1 VNRIGFDK
9 GTAARRAVA
18 VYAVTW
24 RRVRARPGR
33 TLLVSVGVAVAV
45 AFLVGVAGG
54 SVLSE
59 DLALRHALASLP
71 AAERVVR
78 VSWSGQVA
86 VGGPSALDRD
96 ARRALRALTR
106 EPIAATL
113 ELADVNLGTG
123 LVKLGAADSL
133 RGVVDMRSGRL
144 PTGCAAARCEVV
156 QIGGTPVE
164 RINQYGVNLVVVGRG
179 MLASL
184 VPFGEEGLS
193 TQPTAGGE
201 RPEPVLLTTGV
212 AGLAGLKP
220 LVLFNRNFSWSA
232 SLAPSAVHV
241 WDVDALFAAEGRVQ
255 ARLEAIDGH
264 FSFVA
269 PDDALSASRS
279 QSETASQRVLLVG
292 SSAAMLL
299 LAFAGITAGA
309 LRRDARAELRRLQTR
324 GATRA
329 QQWVF
334 LLVEAI
340 AAVVPGSV
348 LGLALGAGAEVLLAR
363 HLAVSASAAIGHGLE
378 TETTLVLAAAGTVG
392 AVVAVIFALRGTEA
406 EPARGV
412 RPADMAALGAVVAL
426 VLLLVSGQGKAGTL
440 GRGAAV
446 ALAATPLLAS
456 FAFCVLVGRLLG
468 PVIRVAL
475 RAAREGPSSLFLAV
489 LTLHRSPGRTVGIVG
504 FLAVSI
510 GLAAF
515 ALSYRATL
523 AASSA
528 ERAAY
533 AVPLDYTLG
542 VGPAL
547 VEPRDLASLAR
558 YRSLAP
564 GVGAWPIL
572 RQVAEV
578 AGTQGT
584 PDTPTV
590 LGVPSTAFRLI
601 HGWRSD
607 FSADDPATLGRL
619 LRPTRPVGLAGARI
633 PLTATRLELPARV
646 EGATIQPVL
655 VVQTATGGAD
665 QLVLPLA
672 SADSGVLSM
681 AVPAADRGGRVIAVS
696 LDLPPGVQRSS
707 AHQQAEGENGSSGF
721 AGTLRL
727 GPLSALTR
735 DGRVGVTSFRGW
747 IGRAGVTP
755 RRSAGGLRVGFQIDT
770 SEQAMLRPR
779 QPFDSRRLPVVVS
792 PDVAAV
798 AGPGGVLELN
808 FGDQVVSAQIV
819 AQAKRFPTTQD
830 SAESFVV
837 ADEASLA
844 AALGADDLPT
854 SIPDELWLSAPP
866 ASSARLGATLGE
878 PPFASL
884 AVASRS
890 AIAAG
895 LSDDPLARGIVVSLL
910 AAAAAAVA
918 LALVGLALVTAGF
931 LRDESDLLF
940 DLESQGVGPRA
951 LRACVRW
958 RAFGLAGVGLA
969 AGVVLGVGMV
979 AVTGRLLAL
988 DATLTLPDPPLRRI
1002 TPWLS
1007 LGASACAFAL
1017 FAAALIELVLRVAHR
1032 SSAAG
1037 RGLTGES
1044 WVG

>member
-1 VNRIGFDK
+1 M
-9 GTAARRAVA
+9 
-18 VYAVTW
+18 
-24 RRVRARPGR
+24 
-33 TLLVSVGVAVAV
+33 
-45 AFLVGVAGG
+45 
-54 SVLSE
+54 
-59 DLALRHALASLP
+59 
-71 AAERVVR
+71 
-78 VSWSGQVA
+78 
-86 VGGPSALDRD
+86 GGPNAIKRD
-96 ARRALRALTR
+96 AQRALRALTR
-106 EPIAATL
+106 EPITATV
-113 ELADVNLGTG
+113 ELADVRLGSG

-133 RGVVDMRSGRL
+133 RGVVDLRSGRL
-144 PTGCAAARCEVV
+144 PSGCGATRCEVV
-156 QIGGTPVE
+156 QIAGAPVE
-164 RINQYGVNLVVVGRG
+164 RIDQYGVNLVVVGRG
-179 MLASL
+179 RLASL
-184 VPFGEEGLS
+184 VPFGEGGLS
-193 TQPTAGGE
+193 TAPAAGNE

-220 LVLFNRNFSWSA
+220 LLLFNRNFSWSA
-232 SLAPSAVHV
+232 PLAPSAVHV
-241 WDVDALFAAEGRVQ
+241 WDVNALFAAEGQVEE
-255 ARLEAIDGH
+255 RLTATDGH
-264 FSFVA
+264 FSLDA
-269 PDDALSASRS
+269 PDDALAASKS

-292 SSAAMLL
+292 SSAALLL

-329 QQWVF
+329 QQWSF
-334 LLVEAI
+334 LLAEAV
-340 AAVVPGSV
+340 AAVLPGAL
-348 LGLALGAGAEVLLAR
+348 LGLALGAAAELGLAR
-363 HLAVSASAAIGHGLE
+363 HLAVSAGAAIGHGLE
-378 TETTLVLAAAGTVG
+378 TETTVVLAAAGTLG
-392 AVVAVIFALRGTEA
+392 AVIAVIFALRGS
-406 EPARGV
+406 EPQPAGGV
-412 RPADMAALGAVVAL
+412 RPVDMAALGAIVAL
-426 VLLLVSGQGKAGTL
+426 VLLLVSSQGSAGTL
-440 GRGAAV
+440 GNGPAV

-475 RAAREGPSSLFLAV
+475 RAARDGPSSLFLAL

-504 FLAVSI
+504 FLAVST

-542 VGPAL
+542 IGPAL
-547 VEPRDLASLAR
+547 VEPRDLATLAR
-558 YRSLAP
+558 YRSLAA
-564 GVGAWPIL
+564 GVGAWPVL

-578 AGTQGT
+578 AGTHGT

-590 LGVPSTAFRLI
+590 LGVPSGAFRLI

-607 FSADDPATLGRL
+607 FSADSPATLGRL
-619 LRPTRPVGLAGARI
+619 LRPSRPVGLAGARI
-633 PLTATRLELPARV
+633 PRTATRLELPAHV
-646 EGATIQPVL
+646 AGAAVQPAL
-655 VVQTATGGAD
+655 VVQTASGGAD

-672 SADSGVLSM
+672 TSASAVLSV
-681 AVPAADRGGRVIAVS
+681 AVPAADRGGRVIGLS
-696 LDLPPGVQRSS
+696 LDLPAGVERSE

-721 AGTLRL
+721 AGTLQL
-727 GPLSALTR
+727 GPLTALTR
-735 DGRVGVTSFRGW
+735 GGRVAVSSFHGW

-755 RRSAGGLRVGFQIDT
+755 HSTAAGLALGYQIDT

-779 QPFDSRRLPVVVS
+779 QPFDGRRLPVVVS
-792 PDVAAV
+792 PDVAAA
-798 AGPGGVLELN
+798 AGPGGLLELN
-808 FGDQVVSAQIV
+808 FGDQIVNAQIV
-819 AQAKRFPTTQD
+819 AQAARFPTTQD
-830 SAESFVV
+830 AGESFVI

-854 SIPDELWLSAPP
+854 SIPDELWLSVPP
-866 ASSARLGATLGE
+866 AGSARLGATLAE

-884 AVASRS
+884 AVASRA

-931 LRDESDLLF
+931 LRDEGDTLF

-958 RAFGLAGVGLA
+958 RAFGLAAVGLA

-1007 LGASACAFAL
+1007 LGASALAFAL
-1017 FAAALIELVLRVAHR
+1017 VAAALIELVLRLAHR
-1032 SSAAG
+1032 PSAAG

-1044 WVG
+1044 WAG